1 MTPAQYLR
9 WLAIHSTQPTAV
21 RLLAKT
27 ITVEEWNSKC
37 VYKATLTAIQSKS
50 RSPKLSKVLAAL
62 GCQQQHLDLIL
73 SATPKAKST
82 QQSYI
87 TQDPAYVLDQGNTVH
102 YSSCQATK
110 HETSHGISRIARPE
124 EDIRDDLWLWVIGK
138 PFFEDSQGF
147 ICRAKL
153 RLLTATNGDVRG
165 LYIERI
171 YGSTAALMS
180 DIETLYKWWTL
191 YCTQR
196 DMPVYPVYREAWYSD
211 TDNMVRLYCKSAGYG
226 YQDTLYSDSSREQ
239 RFVPIL
245 DGRSIMYR
253 AYYSRIK
260 SAGVYDV
267 PITAVTYNPQNGSYT
282 TPVPTTK
289 RWRGILGDHVHKTV
303 VAAISVLGNPD
314 PKTMQTYKY
323 CSSCKAQ
330 WQGRVFYISLSVD
343 GTGYDVSDDDGDV
356 LTYRFGILV
365 VHADVPELGFYKAK
379 TQIAR
384 NGTL

>member
-37 VYKATLTAIQSKS
+37 VYKATLAAIKSKS

-73 SATPKAKST
+73 SATPKTANTS

-87 TQDPAYVLDQGNTVH
+87 TQDREYILDQGNTVH

-110 HETSHGISRIARPE
+110 HDTAHGISDIARPE

-153 RLLTATNGDVRG
+153 RLLTDTDGDVRG

-180 DIETLYKWWTL
+180 EIETLHKWWAL

-196 DMPVYPVYREAWYSD
+196 DMPVYPVYREAEYHA
-211 TDNMVRLYCKSAGYG
+211 DNIVRLYCKSAGYG
-226 YQDTLYSDSSREQ
+226 YQDTLYNDSSREQ
-239 RFVPIL
+239 CFVPVL
-245 DGRSIMYR
+245 NGKSIMYQ
-253 AYYSRIK
+253 AYCSRIK

-267 PITAVTYNPQNGSYT
+267 PITAVTHNPQNGSYT
-282 TPVPTTK
+282 TPISATK
-289 RWRGILGDHVHKTV
+289 RWRGILWDYVHKTV
-303 VAAISVLGNPD
+303 AAAISVLGNPD
-314 PKTMQTYKY
+314 PKTMVVYKY
-323 CSSCKAQ
+323 NALCKAE
-330 WQGRVFYISLSVD
+330 WQGREFHVALSLNE
-343 GTGYDVSDDDGDV
+343 TGYDVLEDGV
-356 LTYRFGILV
+356 ELLSYHFNRLV
-365 VHADVPELGFYKAK
+365 VREDIPELEFYKAEN
-379 TQIAR
+379 IDR
-384 NGTL
+384 S